1 MEILMLAPLP
11 DSRVARAHDGRG
23 ATYETQSI
31 QCPSER
37 APLRAAMWAPATA
50 HGRRYA
56 RADPYLTTTLH
67 ASRPAAIQRR
77 RSSLPRA
84 QRRQPQLPQQ
94 LLLSPMAS
102 GAEPEMDVLQVHE
115 RGRGD
120 RSVNAI
126 APGLLA
132 SSASPTA
139 MTIRRAGC
147 RAVSPPQAKRRRQMQ
162 PFARGPRQI
171 LIAPSPPWP
180 THVQLASCTCN
191 LGRGHGG
198 RHSCSRAQQ
207 PMPV

>member
-1 MEILMLAPLP
+1 MLLAGAVTRLK
-11 DSRVARAHDGRG
+11 SCARP
-23 ATYETQSI
+23 ATDANTAYETQSI

-56 RADPYLTTTLH
+56 RADPCLTTTHH
-67 ASRPAAIQRR
+67 ASRPAAIRRR
-77 RSSLPRA
+77 RSSLPWA
-84 QRRQPQLPQQ
+84 QRRQPRLPQQ
-94 LLLSPMAS
+94 LPLPPMAS
-102 GAEPEMDVLQVHE
+102 GEEPETDALQVHE
-115 RGRGD
+115 RGRVD

-180 THVQLASCTCN
+180 NHVQLASCTCN